1 VGSPPD
7 QRPAALLLTA
17 GVVAVDGAALLGFA
31 GWARAPPYQPGGEQS
46 RCVPRRDHVHLAD
59 GSARALAVETLGLRC
74 RRFPSAVGLGVTYE
88 MASDGFWPGA
98 MLLGLADVAAL
109 LALFSAP
116 ARAAL
121 GRSHI

>member
-1 VGSPPD
+1 
-7 QRPAALLLTA
+7 
-17 GVVAVDGAALLGFA
+17 
-31 GWARAPPYQPGGEQS
+31 
-46 RCVPRRDHVHLAD
+46 
-59 GSARALAVETLGLRC
+59 
-74 RRFPSAVGLGVTYE
+74 VTYQ

-121 GRSHI
+121 GRS